1 MMDNIKHIV
10 PGTVQKN
17 SANTTAKV
25 GDVSFGDTLK
35 DKIMQSSNLV
45 LTKHAQT
52 RVEQRNIDLSDE
64 NIDRLSEGVKIAEEK
79 GLHAPLILIDRTAF
93 IVNLNNRALVTTVSG
108 DDMKNN
114 AFTNIDGTVI
124 V

>member
-1 MMDNIKHIV
+1 MENIKHIV
-10 PGTVQKN
+10 PGTVQTN
-17 SANTTAKV
+17 SATTTAYQ
-25 GDVSFGDTLK
+25 GDVSFGDTLR
-35 DKIMQSSNLV
+35 DKIKQSSNLV